1 MLQVGALTAL
11 HSLGIVYRK
20 LNPNNIMINPQ
31 GHVVLFDFSSAE
43 FMRTANIPHTQ
54 PILGGKS
61 TVEYLAPEIL
71 LGWVHDLSVDCWS
84 FGILLYVMLF
94 GRVRFNYRSSIA
106 GTYRRILAPIR
117 E

>member
-1 MLQVGALTAL
+1 MLLHLIIRVSQVSALTAL

-20 LNPNNIMINPQ
+20 LNPNNIMINAR

-43 FMRTANIPHTQ
+43 FMRVSNIPHTQ

-61 TVEYLAPEIL
+61 TVEYLAPEVL

-84 FGILLYVMLF
+84 FGVLLYVMLF
-94 GRVRFNYRSSIA
+94 GRVRYNCWLSIT
-106 GTYRRILAPIR
+106 GTD
-117 E
+117 